1 MKSRDLKKKL
11 KLLGWWKL
19 REGSRHEVWTNG
31 NIQEQIPRH
40 REIDE
45 ILAKKILRTALT
57 GERQ

>member
-45 ILAKKILRTALT
+45 ILAKKIIRTALT